1 MIIFCGLAIF
11 YIASC
16 LYFHYRGFKA
26 GFESGN
32 SVATAPVQTG
42 GNKV

>member
-26 GFESGN
+26 GFENGRSME
-32 SVATAPVQTG
+32 PPQKG
-42 GNKV
+42 GWV